1 MKKNILIVA
10 SGTGGHVIPAKN
22 ISEKL
27 AQRGYSVTWIGT
39 KSGIENLILKDES
52 YKIIYINSTGIR
64 GKRIWEIIKGLTNT
78 VRSIFHSLL
87 IIKREKPIFVLGFG
101 GYITVPVSIAAFIMR
116 VPVYVHESNSVPGT
130 ANKINKIL

>member
-52 YKIIYINSTGIR
+52 YKIIYIKIKNIREGIPNFT
-64 GKRIWEIIKGLTNT
+64 EISKY
-78 VRSIFHSLL
+78 SLC
-87 IIKREKPIFVLGFG
+87 R
-101 GYITVPVSIAAFIMR
+101 
-116 VPVYVHESNSVPGT
+116 
-130 ANKINKIL
+130 